1 MNIILLE
8 VKKLKTKR
16 NLFFPSLWGMVE
28 HQKKVTM
35 NPTATNPFFGPPKI
49 VRPLKNELFY
59 LWSDLYDIRLNLFV
73 SMKQKTPTAAAAT
86 TTSTTFRSHT

>member
-1 MNIILLE
+1 MYWKQRMNIILLE

-49 VRPLKNELFY
+49 VRPLKNELSY

-73 SMKQKTPTAAAAT
+73 SMKQKTFI
-86 TTSTTFRSHT
+86 SYIFF